1 MPKDVPFL
9 KGEKITLRGFRKDDL
24 ESYASWLDNEEVT
37 RFLEMGARPT
47 RARDGEDFLRLAEE
61 VDDAVVFAI
70 CECDSGC
77 VVGTCGLYL
86 IQWICRRAQLNILLG
101 NPGIWDKGYG
111 GEAVKILLRYGFHKL
126 NLNSIQL
133 GVNADNKRAI
143 KSYKKNGF
151 IHEGTRRQFIFR
163 NNRYYDMVEMSVLR
177 SDYDAGN
184 VD

>member
-9 KGEKITLRGFRKDDL
+9 KGEKIALRGFRKDDL
-24 ESYASWLDNEEVT
+24 EAYASWLDNEEVT
-37 RFLEMGARPT
+37 KFLEMGARPT
-47 RARDGEDFLRLAEE
+47 RDRDGEAFLHLVEE
-61 VDDAVVFAI
+61 VEDAVVFAI
-70 CECDSGC
+70 CECNSGN

-101 NPGIWDKGYG
+101 NPEIWDKGYG
-111 GEAVKILLRYGFHKL
+111 SEAVELLLRYGFHKL

-143 KSYKKNGF
+143 KSYKKSGF

-177 SDYDAGN
+177 SDYDVGN